1 MTILFPIIY
10 SAALTYL
17 VWKAFKVMSN
27 GWGISDNKNKR
38 FSTSSFKQKKYTI
51 HPELLDKSGNIT
63 EEELLTVRF
72 SNDNDSTLE
81 EKGST
86 TDQSNYI
93 KGKKLELRTK
103 IVSTVIRSLKLPPRF
118 RLKMVKEDPVRLE
131 LSLTPS
137 YGKNP
142 VIVGIVESLD
152 LVARRD
158 REGRLPRDLQG
169 TWDWTVRHGKV
180 STGGWNPMLKE
191 ALQTMFDTGLPA
203 IVYEELTGDEYH
215 PVDGIRHVK

>member
-27 GWGISDNKNKR
+27 GWGISGKEQKN
-38 FSTSSFKQKKYTI
+38 FKNSNFQQSKYTI

-86 TDQSNYI
+86 TD
-93 KGKKLELRTK
+93 
-103 IVSTVIRSLKLPPRF
+103 
-118 RLKMVKEDPVRLE
+118 
-131 LSLTPS
+131 
-137 YGKNP
+137 
-142 VIVGIVESLD
+142 
-152 LVARRD
+152 
-158 REGRLPRDLQG
+158 
-169 TWDWTVRHGKV
+169 
-180 STGGWNPMLKE
+180 
-191 ALQTMFDTGLPA
+191 
-203 IVYEELTGDEYH
+203 
-215 PVDGIRHVK
+215 

>member
-27 GWGISDNKNKR
+27 GGGLSESKDKR
-38 FSTSSFKQKKYTI
+38 FNTSSFRQKKYTI

-86 TDQSNYI
+86 TD
-93 KGKKLELRTK
+93 
-103 IVSTVIRSLKLPPRF
+103 
-118 RLKMVKEDPVRLE
+118 
-131 LSLTPS
+131 
-137 YGKNP
+137 
-142 VIVGIVESLD
+142 
-152 LVARRD
+152 
-158 REGRLPRDLQG
+158 
-169 TWDWTVRHGKV
+169 
-180 STGGWNPMLKE
+180 
-191 ALQTMFDTGLPA
+191 
-203 IVYEELTGDEYH
+203 
-215 PVDGIRHVK
+215 

>member
-27 GWGISDNKNKR
+27 GWGISDNKNQR
-38 FSTSSFKQKKYTI
+38 LTTSSFTQKKYTI

-86 TDQSNYI
+86 ND
-93 KGKKLELRTK
+93 
-103 IVSTVIRSLKLPPRF
+103 
-118 RLKMVKEDPVRLE
+118 
-131 LSLTPS
+131 
-137 YGKNP
+137 
-142 VIVGIVESLD
+142 
-152 LVARRD
+152 
-158 REGRLPRDLQG
+158 
-169 TWDWTVRHGKV
+169 
-180 STGGWNPMLKE
+180 
-191 ALQTMFDTGLPA
+191 
-203 IVYEELTGDEYH
+203 
-215 PVDGIRHVK
+215 